1 MIHRRGRTSDRQLL
15 RPCIVGA
22 TTDERLPCES
32 CALPCSALEE
42 TAHDLADRVNE
53 TWTAIS
59 AAITARR
66 SELDDVL
73 DRLAGMGGGDGADA
87 HQGRPIRTLIVSPS
101 GPSRAA
107 LAGRMADDPRFALAG
122 EASTPAEVVPLAAT
136 VLPDLVLVHLPEL
149 APRSLEDLADLGQ
162 WSPGSVVVMVSGLDV
177 AWLGDVLVASKI
189 PDSWP
194 RREPSHSGGGSAPGP
209 GRRSRGGGG
218 HGGSPGR
225 VDPPRS
231 IIQEAMRQIGVPM
244 RRKP

>member
-1 MIHRRGRTSDRQLL
+1 MIHRRGRTTDRQLL
-15 RPCIVGA
+15 RPCVFGG
-22 TTDERLPCES
+22 TRDETLPCES
-32 CALPCSALEE
+32 CTVPCSALEE
-42 TAHDLADRVNE
+42 TVHYLTDRVNE

-87 HQGRPIRTLIVSPS
+87 HRARPIRTLIVSPS

-107 LAGRMADDPRFALAG
+107 LAGRITGDPRFALAG
-122 EASTPAEVVPLAAT
+122 EASTPAEIVPLAAT

-149 APRSLEDLADLGQ
+149 ARRSLEDLADLGQ
-162 WSPGSVVVMVSGLDV
+162 WTPGSVVVVVSGPDV
-177 AWLGDVLVASKI
+177 AWLGDVLVASEA

-194 RREPSHSGGGSAPGP
+194 RREPSHSGRGSAPGP
-209 GRRSRGGGG
+209 GGRSRGGGG
-218 HGGSPGR
+218 HAGSPGR
-225 VDPPRS
+225 ADPPRS
-231 IIQEAMRQIGVPM
+231 IIQEAMRQMGVPM